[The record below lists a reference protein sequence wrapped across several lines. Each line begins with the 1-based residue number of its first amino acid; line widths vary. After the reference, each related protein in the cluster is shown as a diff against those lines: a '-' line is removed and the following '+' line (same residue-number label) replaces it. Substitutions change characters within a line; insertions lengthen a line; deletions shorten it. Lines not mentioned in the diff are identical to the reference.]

1 MLTSHSKQGEKKK
14 AKHGS
19 LSSFTDSFIC
29 NLLEPP
35 RTVNRYTLPLGLHW
49 APAGPSQ
56 QHGETPSQPGPARTE
71 SGAESSQGPMRPPRG
86 QKERA
91 GFGSV
96 ASLLQVSGQL
106 LRIPELGAG
115 QEVLNEVRVEGG
127 GDALHQQL
135 GIQEQR
141 KEFWVT
147 I

>member
-1 MLTSHSKQGEKKK
+1 
-14 AKHGS
+14 
-19 LSSFTDSFIC
+19 
-29 NLLEPP
+29 
-35 RTVNRYTLPLGLHW
+35 
-49 APAGPSQ
+49 
-56 QHGETPSQPGPARTE
+56 
-71 SGAESSQGPMRPPRG
+71 MRPPRG

-127 GDALHQQL
+127 GDALHQQP